1 MKNITLVVIVGFVL
15 TGCFESKKTIRDVEW
30 FKSHENARRT
40 MINECINNLGE
51 MEEHP
56 NCINA
61 KQAEKELT
69 VGQLPTLEFGG

>member
-1 MKNITLVVIVGFVL
+1 M
-15 TGCFESKKTIRDVEW
+15 EW